1 MSFRESWSW
10 GIEKRITLGWD
21 KPYARQK
28 QVGKSRN
35 EQDQPRLT
43 TTLHHFCYFLA
54 CENNCLS
61 SLLAKETPLAAR
73 RKERQMFSQAS
84 YASML
89 ETNRGCSELVE
100 AGDYKFHRGDQNP
113 QTDIKFSQ
121 ILHSFELTQHV
132 SVATN
137 KRNYTLDSIFHNYY
151 EVWWQTGAKKVTD
164 GFWISWVPYY
174 QIISPKLQIFLQNYL
189 FLLNKYFFEKHHV
202 NKPTDMDESV
212 WDFQMP
218 SP

>member
-1 MSFRESWSW
+1 
-10 GIEKRITLGWD
+10 
-21 KPYARQK
+21 
-28 QVGKSRN
+28 
-35 EQDQPRLT
+35 
-43 TTLHHFCYFLA
+43 
-54 CENNCLS
+54 
-61 SLLAKETPLAAR
+61 
-73 RKERQMFSQAS
+73 MFSQAS
-84 YASML
+84 YASLL
-89 ETNRGCSELVE
+89 ETNRGYSELVE
-100 AGDYKFHRGDQNP
+100 AGDYKFHRGDHNP

-137 KRNYTLDSIFHNYY
+137 KRNYTLDFIIITRSGDRLVQKRSQMGSGSAGYHTIRLFHRNC
-151 EVWWQTGAKKVTD
+151 
-164 GFWISWVPYY
+164 
-174 QIISPKLQIFLQNYL
+174 KLFLQNYL